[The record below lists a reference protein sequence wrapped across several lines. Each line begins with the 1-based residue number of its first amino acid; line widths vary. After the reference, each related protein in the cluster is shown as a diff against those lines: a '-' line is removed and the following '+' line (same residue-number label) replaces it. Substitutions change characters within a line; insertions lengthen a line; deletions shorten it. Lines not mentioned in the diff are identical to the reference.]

1 MYVVMTQ
8 ECPEG
13 YGFRMKKQAI
23 KYAKEYAQSHPKTE
37 SSVYQ
42 ITEAKINLIG
52 KVYGNPRNPNL
63 FWVEANGEPL
73 GERALRIEPD
83 GNISEIWS

>member
-1 MYVVMTQ
+1 MYVVMTP

-23 KYAKEYAQSHPKTE
+23 KYAKEYAKTHPKTE
-37 SSVYQ
+37 SSVYH
-42 ITEAKINLIG
+42 ITEAKITLIG
-52 KVYGNPRNPNL
+52 RVYGNPRNPNL
-63 FWVEANGEPL
+63 FWVESNRDHL
-73 GERALRIEPD
+73 GERALKIESD

>member
-1 MYVVMTQ
+1 MYVVMTE

-23 KYAKEYAQSHPKTE
+23 KYAREYAQNHPKTE

-42 ITEAKINLIG
+42 ITEAKITLIG
-52 KVYGNPRNPNL
+52 RVYGNPRNPNL
-63 FWVEANGEPL
+63 FWVESTGEPL
-73 GERALRIEPD
+73 GERALRIESD
-83 GNISEIWS
+83 GNISELWS

>member
-1 MYVVMTQ
+1 MYVVMTK

-13 YGFRMKKQAI
+13 YGFRLLRQAV
-23 KYAKEYAQSHPKTE
+23 KYAKEYAQNHPKTE

-42 ITEAKINLIG
+42 ITVSKITLIG
-52 KVYGNPRNPNL
+52 RVYGNPRNPNL

-73 GERALRIEPD
+73 GEHPLRIETN
-83 GNISEIWS
+83 GSISEIWS

>member
-1 MYVVMTQ
+1 MYVVMNK

-23 KYAKEYAQSHPKTE
+23 RYAKEYAQSHPKTE

-42 ITEAKINLIG
+42 ITEAKITLIG
-52 KVYGNPRNPNL
+52 RVYGNPRNPNL
-63 FWVEANGEPL
+63 FWVTANGEPL
-73 GERALRIEPD
+73 GERALKIESD
-83 GNISEIWS
+83 GHISEIWS